1 MFNGLISEG
10 IDAIRTAFRDG
21 GERSSRAML
30 MIAAAVVL
38 TACGP
43 EAPPCNDAEV
53 TETVLGMVS
62 DANDAHL
69 QGYPAKSA
77 DLATFALETPTV
89 TSYDDKLK
97 LRSCKTTIVM
107 TIKPDKLAQMNELI
121 LNPMPNLIGALVAMS
136 GQTSQL
142 YPAEV
147 RGEVAYIRSRN
158 NNGPVPQT
166 PMRKSLVYQ
175 IVKQEGR
182 NEFVTTTNVSVDGT
196 VQYLRVA
203 AVAQQRTEAQAEAK
217 KAQLARQAEIDQL
230 SASGNWRKSVYIMD
244 YGTGHND
251 PSYCF
256 KNNLYCIHGRDEKGD
271 DVAYYELD
279 QKIVDQRGRDS
290 MSEALRARKP
300 VCLVGVQKTQNPNV
314 FRARGY
320 STVRNDKGEA
330 VDCLPGAEK
339 ENWAALVAQTKKE
352 ESAAASGSGA
362 PATAAQPLAS
372 APSTGPESLMSLVTK
387 YEPCGEEAV
396 CLHTV
401 KGNVVWMQAGQMR
414 RMDYALLDKAIS
426 SKTPVCLRD
435 VTRTDAKN
443 FAADGLDSA
452 C

>member
-1 MFNGLISEG
+1 MFHYVKTKSRLFAVGLAISTSALLAG
-10 IDAIRTAFRDG
+10 
-21 GERSSRAML
+21 
-30 MIAAAVVL
+30 
-38 TACGP
+38 CGP
-43 EAPPCNDAEV
+43 EAPACNDAEV
-53 TETVLGMVS
+53 TETILGMVS

-97 LRSCKTTIVM
+97 LRSCKTTIMM

-196 VQYLRVA
+196 IQYLRVA
-203 AVAQQRTEAQAEAK
+203 AIAQQRTEAQAEAK

-314 FRARGY
+314 YRVRGY

-352 ESAAASGSGA
+352 EAAAASGSGA
-362 PATAAQPLAS
+362 QATAAQPLTS
-372 APSTGPESLMSLVTK
+372 APSSGPESLMSLITK
-387 YEPCGEEAV
+387 YEACGEEAV
-396 CLHTV
+396 CLHTG
-401 KGNVVWMQAGQMR
+401 KGNVVWMQASMMR

-443 FAADGLDSA
+443 FVADGLDSA